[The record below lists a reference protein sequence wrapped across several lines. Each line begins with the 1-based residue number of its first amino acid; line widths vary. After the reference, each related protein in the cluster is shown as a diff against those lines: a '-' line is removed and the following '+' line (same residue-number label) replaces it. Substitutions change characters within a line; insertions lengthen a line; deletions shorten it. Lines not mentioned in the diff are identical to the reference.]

1 MNFRFGKGMYVSTNK
16 KEDRMIYTEQERF
29 EGMEMNYEKMSAKE
43 LLELILAVAY
53 NYDGYRKP
61 ESLMGLIDEIVVYT
75 KLAMKALKEDK

>member
-1 MNFRFGKGMYVSTNK
+1 
-16 KEDRMIYTEQERF
+16 MIYTEQERF
-29 EGMEMNYEKMSAKE
+29 EGMEMNCEKMSVKE

>member
-1 MNFRFGKGMYVSTNK
+1 
-16 KEDRMIYTEQERF
+16 
-29 EGMEMNYEKMSAKE
+29 MEMNCEKMSVKE

>member
-1 MNFRFGKGMYVSTNK
+1 MYVSTNK

>member
-1 MNFRFGKGMYVSTNK
+1 MYVSTNK
-16 KEDRMIYTEQERF
+16 KEDRMICTEQDRF
-29 EGMEMNYEKMSAKE
+29 EGMEMNHEKMSVKE

-61 ESLMGLIDEIVVYT
+61 ESLMGLIDEIVAYT